1 MRKNLFVIFTED
13 GMVKVLE
20 NCRQVL
26 AAHGKFIIVNS
37 CNPEARDTEHNVTK
51 TGLQLGFRGI
61 HIMAMSKMGHF
72 RTKSEWLNLID
83 RLCKKVAFR
92 LNAVYETGDGP
103 TLFELLNCE

>member
-1 MRKNLFVIFTED
+1 MANLLLLTVATLKREI
-13 GMVKVLE
+13 
-20 NCRQVL
+20 
-26 AAHGKFIIVNS
+26 
-37 CNPEARDTEHNVTK
+37 RDTEHNVNK
-51 TGLQLGFRGI
+51 TGLHLDFRSI
-61 HIMAMSKMGHF
+61 HIMAMSMMGHF